1 MTNFAEIEASVILSL
16 FKNSVL
22 NKSKR
27 MNIPEVFDPENFEDD
42 EPEDHYQMLGA
53 AIIHHCD
60 ISLLTHFWLKCG
72 TKYHLKQSRNV

>member
-22 NKSKR
+22 NKNKR

-42 EPEDHYQMLGA
+42 EPEDHYQMLGHNSA
-53 AIIHHCD
+53 LLHIICS
-60 ISLLTHFWLKCG
+60 ILTQYF
-72 TKYHLKQSRNV
+72 QI

>member
-22 NKSKR
+22 NENKR
-27 MNIPEVFDPENFEDD
+27 RNIPEVFDPENFEDD

-53 AIIHHCD
+53 AIIQNCD
-60 ISLLTHFWLKCG
+60 ILYVAF
-72 TKYHLKQSRNV
+72 

>member
-22 NKSKR
+22 NKNKR
-27 MNIPEVFDPENFEDD
+27 RNIPEVFDPENFEDD

-53 AIIHHCD
+53 AIIQNCD
-60 ISLLTHFWLKCG
+60 ILYVAF
-72 TKYHLKQSRNV
+72 

>member
-22 NKSKR
+22 NKNKR
-27 MNIPEVFDPENFEDD
+27 RNIPEVFDPENFEDN

-53 AIIHHCD
+53 AIIQNCD
-60 ISLLTHFWLKCG
+60 ILYVAF
-72 TKYHLKQSRNV
+72 